1 MRFFGDGLRRLSRF
15 FLVIGFKL
23 RFGDGFDFGSSLSEV
38 TFEEDNSDQCSK
50 NHRDHR
56 N

>member
-15 FLVIGFKL
+15 FLVIGLEL
-23 RFGDGFDFGSSLSEV
+23 RFGDGFDFRSSLIEV
-38 TFEEDNSDQCSK
+38 AFEEDNSDQSSK

>member
-38 TFEEDNSDQCSK
+38 TFEEDNSDQSSK